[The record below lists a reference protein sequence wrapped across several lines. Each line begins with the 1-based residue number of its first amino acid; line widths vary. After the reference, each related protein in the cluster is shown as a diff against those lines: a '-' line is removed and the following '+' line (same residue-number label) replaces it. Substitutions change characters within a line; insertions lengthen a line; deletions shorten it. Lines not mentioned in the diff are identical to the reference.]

1 MGSLLAAIAS
11 YCHAKNHQAEWLIRI
26 EDVDQTRTVEG
37 AEESIINTLN
47 RYGMTSDGPVIRQSE
62 TSRQQAYQQALEQ
75 LIERGLI
82 YRCNCTRK
90 QLKGQSCY
98 PGTCRTQS
106 ADPDQPHALRLVTND
121 QPQSFRDMIQGHQ
134 QQIPA
139 SQCGDFV
146 VRRKDGLFAYQLAV
160 VVDDADQGI
169 TEVVRGIDIMD
180 STGRQM
186 YLQQLLG
193 YPTPDYA
200 HIPILLDEFGRK
212 MSKQNHARPVT
223 LEDPYQTTVHA
234 LELLNQPIPVLT
246 QKSQSALLKF
256 ASEHW
261 QADRLA
267 AIQSLN

>member
-37 AEESIINTLN
+37 AEDSIINTLN
-47 RYGMTSDGPVIRQSE
+47 RYGMTSDGPIIRQSHS
-62 TSRQQAYQQALEQ
+62 SRQHAYQQALEQ
-75 LIERGLI
+75 LSQQGLI
-82 YRCNCTRK
+82 FPCSCTRK
-90 QLKGQSCY
+90 QLQGQDCY
-98 PGTCRTQS
+98 PGTCRSQP
-106 ADPDQPHALRLVTND
+106 ADPKPPHALRLVTND
-121 QPQSFRDMIQGHQ
+121 QPQSFTDLIQGDQ
-134 QQIPA
+134 QQVPA
-139 SQCGDFV
+139 TQCGDFV

-200 HIPILLDEFGRK
+200 HIPVLLDEQGRK

-223 LEDPYQTTVHA
+223 LEDPFQTTLYA
-234 LELLNQPIPVLT
+234 LELLNQPMPVLA

-261 QADRLA
+261 RADRLA
-267 AIQSLN
+267 AIKSLS